1 MMEMKSKHEMK
12 KHGTDCVQ
20 RLFFNSVF
28 QINLFDP
35 FFFLHF
41 FCVGVDRR
49 SRATGSDL
57 TTTPMNHLPSFHRHE
72 QLISLEEE
80 LDSSFSDVQETPN
93 FSAPLPNS
101 LPQFETD
108 INKLKQQS
116 LAKFKKRWHEILA
129 KYSAVD
135 DELQS
140 DEIDLHTG
148 KLVVDNGHLK
158 SMAEHGQKINGVRVH
173 GSIWAGDYDS
183 DRDARVE
190 SQSERR
196 KRKFKQKMRELLK
209 SENRFHTSSSFN
221 TTDEERDDKSIA
233 SSPTKRFGLLSNQS
247 SPLKSSRNSPSKF
260 PTSLDLSPLKRK
272 ASLPPGYFSPT
283 KKVQNSRKLEE
294 KELPEKRNNMREE
307 QTQDQALQLDSPDD
321 LFVVSDLTEPIPIA
335 LFSCAFPNCNFSSE
349 CKSTYR
355 THLLQ
360 KHQTELAQLGYPVA
374 SSSSQTLYGGI
385 PELTVL
391 KLILHFPL
399 QISTLGPFTC
409 NKPLGRSKCHRV
421 FVNPE
426 QLARHREKYPREC
439 CKRQVLLCPL
449 LGCEFMTDEGFGEWK
464 THVDS
469 HEKYVKIVEPAGD
482 VMENVDDFFDD
493 SETSLRD
500 EEGT

>member
-1 MMEMKSKHEMK
+1 MTLSSL
-12 KHGTDCVQ
+12 G
-20 RLFFNSVF
+20 L
-28 QINLFDP
+28 
-35 FFFLHF
+35 
-41 FCVGVDRR
+41 R
-49 SRATGSDL
+49 SRASVPDL

-72 QLISLEEE
+72 HLISLEEE
-80 LDSSFSDVQETPN
+80 LDSSFSDVQESPN
-93 FSAPLPNS
+93 FAAPLPSS

-116 LAKFKKRWHEILA
+116 LAKFKKRWHEILE
-129 KYSAVD
+129 KYSSVD

-173 GSIWAGDYDS
+173 GSIWAGDYDF
-183 DRDARVE
+183 DRDARLE

-221 TTDEERDDKSIA
+221 ITDEERDDRSVG

-247 SPLKSSRNSPSKF
+247 SPLKSSRSSPMKF
-260 PTSLDLSPLKRK
+260 PGSLDLSPLKRK
-272 ASLPPGYFSPT
+272 ASLPHGYLSPT
-283 KKVQNSRKLEE
+283 KKGQGSQKLGGTEI
-294 KELPEKRNNMREE
+294 LEKRISPREE
-307 QTQDQALQLDSPDD
+307 QAQEQPQEQSLPLDSHDD
-321 LFVVSDLTEPIPIA
+321 LFVVSDLTDSIPIA
-335 LFSCAFPNCNFSSE
+335 LFSCAFPNCQFSSE

-360 KHQTELAQLGYPVA
+360 NHQVELAQLGYPVA
-374 SSSSQTLYGGI
+374 NTTSHTLYGGI

-391 KLILHFPL
+391 KLNLHFPL

-409 NKPLGRSKCHRV
+409 NKPLGSSKCHRV

-426 QLARHREKYPREC
+426 QLARHREQYPREC
-439 CKRQVLLCPL
+439 CRRQVLLCPL
-449 LGCEFMTDEGFGEWK
+449 LGCEFMTDEGFAEWK
-464 THVDS
+464 THVES
-469 HEKYVKIVEPAGD
+469 HEKHVKIVEPAGD

-493 SETSLRD
+493 SESSMGD
-500 EEGT
+500 EEET